1 MPHNNHQLVTRSESY
16 FHEFP
21 CGYSSICCS
30 VRGRELKAKLHRKQ
44 CKSCHDK
51 PYLSTSK
58 RYVIEGDK
66 DVMNSLMDQRRVY
79 KS

>member
-1 MPHNNHQLVTRSESY
+1 MPHNNNQLVKRSEAY
-16 FHEFP
+16 FLEFP
-21 CGYSSICCS
+21 CGYSSTCCS

-51 PYLSTSK
+51 HNLPISK

-66 DVMNSLMDQRRVY
+66 DVMTCVMDQSRVY